1 MEPVKKKPLLP
12 VIKFPVVTKDCIQSG
27 IQPVVGLITIQDN
40 VISEAIVTPAKQP
53 LPSIPSI
60 IV

>member
-40 VISEAIVTPAKQP
+40 VISIVTPAKQP